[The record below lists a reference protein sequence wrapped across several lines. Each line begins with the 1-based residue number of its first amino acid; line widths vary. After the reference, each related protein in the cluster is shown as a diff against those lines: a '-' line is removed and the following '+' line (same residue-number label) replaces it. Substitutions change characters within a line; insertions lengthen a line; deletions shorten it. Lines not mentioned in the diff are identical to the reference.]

1 MFVRAGTLNE
11 IQKERLSSHTSQRV
25 TSIKALS
32 EKDTSELY
40 DRLQRAA
47 PTSKQGLI
55 RRWDQISSDVQMCVG
70 LGQRRK
76 RDRIGGGEVN
86 RGKRTVFDDGTL
98 ENRDSEIKAAPERAP
113 STKSFKEIKKKGK
126 KRRSEHAVS

>member
-11 IQKERLSSHTSQRV
+11 IQKERRSSHSSQRV
-25 TSIKALS
+25 TSMKALS

-47 PTSKQGLI
+47 PTSKQGLFQ
-55 RRWDQISSDVQMCVG
+55 RCDRISSHVQTRAG

-76 RDRIGGGEVN
+76 RDRIGGGEAN
-86 RGKRTVFDDGTL
+86 RGTRTLFDDGIV
-98 ENRDSEIKAAPERAP
+98 ESSASEIKAAAGSAP
-113 STKSFKEIKKKGK
+113 STKSFKEIKKKTK
-126 KRRSEHAVS
+126 KRRSERVV